1 MRTLT
6 FQEHFSEKEFYEL
19 VQEVKT
25 LEQTETVEEI
35 TNLVKNELLSL
46 LSSFYFYNILMLF
59 K

>member
-1 MRTLT
+1 MCTLT

-19 VQEVKT
+19 VQEVQT

-35 TNLVKNELLSL
+35 TNLVKNELLS
-46 LSSFYFYNILMLF
+46 SFHFYNILILF